1 MLIAVQRTVIFNRLT
16 HYRDFIHST
25 LKLPYI
31 FNVLLSMLR
40 LNCIDFFSIFFHFI
54 SNPT

>member
-1 MLIAVQRTVIFNRLT
+1 MFNRLT

-40 LNCIDFFSIFFHFI
+40 LNCIDFFLYFFILFTIQLNI
-54 SNPT
+54 S